1 MLHTRFYP
9 KCLSALAIVTLIVA
23 GAAEVTA
30 GGETTEYP
38 RLLRDKGSALVT
50 VKFVL
55 KVKMGGMMAGMGE
68 QESENEI
75 TGVMINPK
83 GLVLCS
89 NTQLGGFAAMLSR
102 MMGPM
107 GADMT
112 ATPTDL
118 KVLIGDDAEGRD
130 AQLLAR
136 DSELDLAWV
145 KLDDPGDKPFS
156 HLDFTKGVKPEI
168 GQRVISLKRM
178 GKYFARTVVV
188 AGGWITGVTSK
199 PRDLFVASTDIAMSH
214 GVPVFTVDGRIVGFT
229 VTQAP
234 DEGDVGANPMAMLGR
249 MSNMQEM
256 MTGFIL
262 PADELAKA
270 TRRALKSNESSETD

>member
-1 MLHTRFYP
+1 MLRARSYP
-9 KCLSALAIVTLIVA
+9 KCAFALAVLTMIVA
-23 GAAEVTA
+23 GATEVA
-30 GGETTEYP
+30 AAGETTEYR
-38 RLLRDKGSALVT
+38 RLLNDKGPALVT

-55 KVKMGGMMAGMGE
+55 KVKMGGMMAGMGD

-89 NTQLGGFAAMLSR
+89 NTQFGGFAAVLSR
-102 MMGPM
+102 MMGSM
-107 GADMT
+107 AGNIT

-130 AQLLAR
+130 AELLAR
-136 DSELDLAWV
+136 DSELDLVWV
-145 KLDDPGDKPFS
+145 KLKEPGDKPFS
-156 HLDFTKGVKPEI
+156 HVDFTKGVKPEI
-168 GQRVISLKRM
+168 GQRVIAIRRM

-199 PRDLFVASTDIAMSH
+199 PRDLFVPSTDIAMAH
-214 GVPVFTVDGRIVGFT
+214 GVPVFTADGRIVGLT
-229 VTQAP
+229 VMQMP
-234 DEGDVGANPMAMLGR
+234 DEGDVGGNPMALLGR

-262 PADELAKA
+262 PADEVAKA
-270 TRRALKSNESSETD
+270 TRRALDSDKSPETE